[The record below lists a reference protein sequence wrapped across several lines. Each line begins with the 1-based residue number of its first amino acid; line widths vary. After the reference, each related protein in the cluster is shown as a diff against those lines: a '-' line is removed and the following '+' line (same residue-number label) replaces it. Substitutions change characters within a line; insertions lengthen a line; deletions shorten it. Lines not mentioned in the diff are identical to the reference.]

1 MPPSHVSGSGAALHR
16 LCGRGRAVPPA
27 GEGSGPEPGRA
38 NAPLGKLV
46 VVGGPATGKSTLIR
60 TVSDVGTVAV
70 EAAVSASPARGTTV
84 AMDFGR
90 ITVDDEYV
98 YLFGTP
104 GQSRFRFMWDRLA
117 HGAGGAVLL
126 ADSRRIADSAPARAF
141 LTGRGLP
148 FVVLVNRFDDTPV
161 PAPRRLRGALGVP
174 PAVRVLSCDA
184 RVRTAALRALTASL
198 AHLRSAART
207 STASVRPHPRDFR
220 CGHPLTPPT
229 SREHP

>member
-16 LCGRGRAVPPA
+16 LCGRGRVV
-27 GEGSGPEPGRA
+27 RT
-38 NAPLGKLV
+38 APVGKLV
-46 VVGGPATGKSTLIR
+46 VVGGPATGKSTLIK

-70 EAAVSASPARGTTV
+70 EAAVSASPTRGTTV

-90 ITVDDEYV
+90 ITVDNEYV

-104 GQSRFRFMWDRLA
+104 GQPRFRFMWDRLA
-117 HGAGGAVLL
+117 LGAGGAVLL
-126 ADSRRIADSAPARAF
+126 ADPRRIADSAPARAF

-161 PAPRRLRGALGVP
+161 PAPRRVRSALGVT

-184 RVRTAALRALTASL
+184 RVRPAALRALASTL
-198 AHLRSAART
+198 AHLRSGSRT
-207 STASVRPHPRDFR
+207 ATASVPPHPRDFR